1 MTSFYGVN
9 NTKQY
14 QNVPSEMIPIGE
26 QAGRLRVAYDKIS
39 LSEAIA
45 GDVLHMM
52 KIPKGARVLDVICK
66 FADLDSNSD
75 GTLDIG
81 WAASSDAV
89 EGADADGFFNE
100 LAVHAA
106 AGCKS
111 MVAVGSSM
119 VGHLKKF
126 DAEVEVQIVPG
137 AGVADATSG
146 DIELSVLYVI
156 E

>member
-1 MTSFYGVN
+1 MADFYGVN

-89 EGADADGFFNE
+89 EAADADGFFNE

-106 AGCKS
+106 ACKG
-111 MVAVGSSM
+111 MVANGASVP
-119 VGHLKKF
+119 GHLKKF

-137 AGVADATSG
+137 AGAADATSG
-146 DIELSVLYVI
+146 DIELVVLYVI